1 MTDQKTARE
10 EAVKTACEKYF
21 EKWNERLTVPELK
34 PLYPAYRHEY
44 QEASRHWKS
53 GANWALDWAD
63 LELAAKDKRIRE
75 LEEALRGLA
84 GIALRQYGTEQKA
97 RESHMYGPNVWRIVF
112 DALASRQGEGEE
124 RDA

>member
-53 GANWALDWAD
+53 GANWKEHGKAAGPIRNGNMLDEAGDEPLLVIAFKGGRGTAD
-63 LELAAKDKRIRE
+63 CVRQAISRNMIVLEVKPRPMGAASGGKD
-75 LEEALRGLA
+75 G
-84 GIALRQYGTEQKA
+84 
-97 RESHMYGPNVWRIVF
+97 
-112 DALASRQGEGEE
+112 
-124 RDA
+124 